1 VIEAHFQLSPQ
12 LLEENFGRSLR
23 RWRTQDR
30 TQWAETPL
38 DFPKDWFKSSKH
50 KNNFPLEKGFLAYR
64 ISIKNF

>member
-1 VIEAHFQLSPQ
+1 MIPVIEAHFQLSPQ

-38 DFPKDWFKSSKH
+38 DFPKDQHYKGVLVIQAQE
-50 KNNFPLEKGFLAYR
+50 LE
-64 ISIKNF
+64 IDC